1 MFDFSAVTSVKLNM
15 FLNICSVNS
24 VLLKCVLA
32 VWVGVKQQGQ
42 SWLQSKDLGE
52 KKCSLC
58 GAGTSIDGVAAVGVI
73 RTNLQK
79 KSQDSILI

>member
-1 MFDFSAVTSVKLNM
+1 MNICMFDFSVVTFVKLNM

-32 VWVGVKQQGQ
+32 LWVGVKQQGQ
-42 SWLQSKDLGE
+42 SWLQSEDLGE
-52 KKCSLC
+52 KKCSSC
-58 GAGTSIDGVAAVGVI
+58 GAGTSVDGVAAERVV

-79 KSQDSILI
+79 KS